1 MAETKYRVDN
11 PTTAIGVLA
20 TELYKKYGEE
30 VFSVLRPVL
39 RDYGFNVGVK
49 LRKKLAD
56 ASFSNRVV
64 AWLEPGIKA
73 GVVEIMEKGD
83 ARVTTKGTFCPLSLK
98 GSGRAVCENL
108 MAIDEGLV
116 SALADGREIRL
127 VIEKTMA
134 QGDPYCLVTFSIK
147 E

>member
-1 MAETKYRVDN
+1 MAEKKYSVDN
-11 PTTAIGVLA
+11 PTAAIGAMA

-30 VFSVLRPVL
+30 VFPVFRPLL
-39 RDYGFNVGVK
+39 RDYGFNVGAK

-56 ASFSNRVV
+56 ASFTNRVV

-73 GVVEIMEKGD
+73 GMVEVLEKGD
-83 ARVTTKGTFCPLSLK
+83 SFIKTKGLFCPLNLK
-98 GSGRAVCENL
+98 DSGRSVCENL

-116 SALADGREIRL
+116 SALGDGRVVRV

-134 QGDPYCLVTFSIK
+134 QGDPCCVVTFHFD
-147 E
+147 